1 MLLLLRLHYHTP
13 QRHELAGKGRRHE
26 GAGVERLGLLQLV
39 RRNCSQRWC
48 NIKCSCTHTPTAR
61 CGRCTSRAFDAS
73 VTCLH
78 QTFPNGHWDLLR
90 DINWAHVKRMLWLYL
105 TVCYPGISIKVMR
118 AFVCQDIDG
127 TMYLKVLSAAA

>member
-1 MLLLLRLHYHTP
+1 M
-13 QRHELAGKGRRHE
+13 
-26 GAGVERLGLLQLV
+26 GLLQLV
-39 RRNCSQRWC
+39 RRDCPQSSATSNAHVH
-48 NIKCSCTHTPTAR
+48 THPHDR

-73 VTCLH
+73 LTCLH
-78 QTFPNGHWDLLR
+78 HTFPNGHWDLLR
-90 DINWAHVKRMLWLYL
+90 DINWAHVKRMMWLYL